1 MKQGIR
7 LVYLGRLADVAGMP
21 QSEFGSGSGDM
32 DWAAILA
39 LLDSHVADGL
49 GDAVR
54 DPRVKVALNGAVLA
68 DREALVARAG
78 DEIAFLPPVSG
89 G

>member
-1 MKQGIR
+1 MSREIR
-7 LVYLGRLADVAGMP
+7 AVYLGRLADVAGSP
-21 QSEFGSGSGDM
+21 ESELPASSGDM
-32 DWAAILA
+32 DWAAVLA